1 MINVQTKVGEMMD
14 SEKLKHEEKVKKLMN
29 ELLDGVVS
37 VFRDEC
43 NCIVS
48 DTAKQLEFSEPKT
61 RKLLITAGV
70 RDNTVYYDSELC
82 QKINELYSQGKTI
95 PEIMKV
101 TGLGNKSVQGYLPYT
116 KVVYKLPELTAAAER
131 VRISR
136 DRQRLCERYTTNIIG
151 ISKSEEDKLFWETL
165 KKIAG
170 KTFYITDVKGKKVPF
185 TFNVNTKE
193 QLCIDKFR
201 VIMSKKEVMAAYHI
215 ARKSDKKDISDNIAV
230 IMYLIPILNEM
241 KIRKT

>member
-1 MINVQTKVGEMMD
+1 MEYN
-14 SEKLKHEEKVKKLMN
+14 KLTHEEKVKKLMN

-61 RKLLITAGV
+61 RKLLITAGI
-70 RDNTVYYDSELC
+70 REYTIYYSSEIC
-82 QKINELYSQGKTI
+82 QQISELYSQGKTI
-95 PEIMKV
+95 PEIMKA

-116 KVVYKLPELTAAAER
+116 KVVYNLPELTAAAER
-131 VRISR
+131 VRVSR
-136 DRQRLCERYTTNIIG
+136 NRQRLCESYTTDIIG
-151 ISKSEEDKLFWETL
+151 MTKSAEDKFFWETL

-170 KTFYITDVKGKKVPF
+170 KTFYITEVKGKKVPF
-185 TFNVNTKE
+185 TFSVNTKD

-201 VIMSKKEVMAAYHI
+201 VIMSKKDIMAAYHI
-215 ARKSDKKDISDNIAV
+215 ARKSDIRDISNNMAV
-230 IMYLIPILNEM
+230 ITYLSPIFSEM
-241 KIRKT
+241 KIRKA

>member
-1 MINVQTKVGEMMD
+1 MK
-14 SEKLKHEEKVKKLMN
+14 SEKLTHEEKVKKLMN

-70 RDNTVYYDSELC
+70 RDNTVYYSSEIC
-82 QKINELYSQGKTI
+82 QQINELYSQGKSI
-95 PEIMKV
+95 PEIMNV

-131 VRISR
+131 VKISR
-136 DRQRLCERYTTNIIG
+136 DRQRMCERYTTDIIG
-151 ISKSEEDKLFWETL
+151 MTRSAEDKFFWDTL

-185 TFNVNTKE
+185 TFSVNIKD

-201 VIMSKKEVMAAYHI
+201 VIMSKKEIMTAYHI
-215 ARKSDKKDISDNIAV
+215 AIKSDKKDISNNMAV
-230 IMYLIPILNEM
+230 ITYLSTIFSEM
-241 KIRKT
+241 KIRKA

>member
-1 MINVQTKVGEMMD
+1 MK
-14 SEKLKHEEKVKKLMN
+14 SEKLTHEEKVKKLMN

-70 RDNTVYYDSELC
+70 RDNTVYYSSEIC
-82 QKINELYSQGKTI
+82 QQINELYSQGKSI
-95 PEIMKV
+95 PEIMNV

-131 VRISR
+131 VKISR
-136 DRQRLCERYTTNIIG
+136 DRQRMCERYTTDIIDMTR
-151 ISKSEEDKLFWETL
+151 SAEDKFFWETL

-170 KTFYITDVKGKKVPF
+170 KTFYITDVKGKKIPF
-185 TFNVNTKE
+185 TFSVNTKD

-215 ARKSDKKDISDNIAV
+215 ARKSDIRDISNNMVV
-230 IMYLIPILNEM
+230 ITYLSPIFSEM
-241 KIRKT
+241 KIRKA